1 MQILHNLGILL
12 LPAVLKVLF
21 STLRAA
27 FTNPELQPDHH
38 AGKMIYAFWHGKMIY
53 GWLLAKKVFRDKNIH
68 AVVSL
73 SKDGELL
80 SQILAKLGFSL
91 IRGSS
96 SKGSSKLKNEMI
108 AQLAQNGIIV
118 ITPDG
123 PRGPC
128 HTFKYGT
135 LRLASEQGVPIV
147 FATIRFTKALK
158 LRSWDG
164 FEIPLP
170 FSALS
175 VTYHLI
181 EVPVFHSK
189 EDLAVFERQLSKQL
203 ADA

>member
-1 MQILHNLGILL
+1 MPILRNLGILL
-12 LPAVLKVLF
+12 LPAIVKVLF
-21 STLRAA
+21 STLRAT

-38 AGKMIYAFWHGKMIY
+38 AGKIIYAFWHGKMMY
-53 GWLLAKKVFRDKNIH
+53 GWLLAKKIFPDKNIH
-68 AVVSL
+68 AVVSQ

-80 SQILAKLGFSL
+80 SHVLAKLGFSL

-96 SKGSSKLKNEMI
+96 SKGSSEVKKSMI
-108 AQLAQNGIIV
+108 ARLEKNGIIA

-123 PRGPC
+123 PRGPSQ
-128 HTFKYGT
+128 TLKYGT
-135 LRLASEQGVPIV
+135 LRLASERDVPIV
-147 FATIRFTKALK
+147 FAAIRFTKALR

-181 EVPVFHSK
+181 KVPVLHSK